1 MNLFRFALA
10 PTAYWLLIAVPI
22 QAQNQNPEAKSPAS
36 TSAAQGKEPDSTQPT
51 AQNDPTT
58 DALRSLATQLRDK
71 RDQRRAASVANNQ
84 TRARTLDGDIE
95 RLRWQFVGLITQI
108 DVQQFDSPEASSLD
122 MQSDLLETLR
132 PIVGFMKDLTAE
144 AREKHD
150 IKTTLAATIDRRRM
164 ASQASEKLRSKIRE
178 LSQTGATPLNEL
190 TVTEAKYELST
201 HWQPLVASLD
211 AQRKVLEAKLAQII
225 AKENSKTWSDAILQK
240 FKSVTD
246 SGKSIL
252 LAILAF
258 VATFFTL
265 RFLSKLI
272 VRRLQARA
280 FTARLTDVTL
290 SVVTLILAAIAT
302 WMVPYSRDEYAMMSL
317 GIIFAIG
324 VGWVVAKSAP
334 IYAEQIRL
342 ILNIGSVRE
351 GERILIDGLP
361 YRVDALR
368 FYCKL
373 TNPALTGGTLR
384 IPVGQLIGKRSRISG
399 QGEPWFPSK
408 QGDFVAIENM
418 VGRIQL
424 QTPETV
430 IFAERHDA
438 ARNYPTAA
446 FLALNPRNLSNGFE
460 ISSSFGV
467 DYAHQKDALIKIPNL
482 LANAIHET
490 LGQDE
495 DGDATQDMRVELAQ
509 AGASSLDYTVQV
521 DFSGKAAARYDIL
534 ERKITQ
540 ALVAACSKHGLGIPF
555 PQVQVHG
562 VK

>member
-1 MNLFRFALA
+1 MPTNLFRFALA
-10 PTAYWLLIAVPI
+10 PTACWLLLVAPI
-22 QAQNQNPEAKSPAS
+22 QAQSPTTEAETPAV
-36 TSAAQGKEPDSTQPT
+36 QGQEPDLAPPT

-58 DALRSLATQLRDK
+58 NALRSLATQLSDK
-71 RDQRRAASVANNQ
+71 RVQRQAAAESNDQ
-84 TRARTLDGDIE
+84 TRTRTLDRDIE
-95 RLRWQFVGLITQI
+95 GLRWQFVGLITQI
-108 DVQQFDSPEASSLD
+108 DVQQFDSPEANSLD

-132 PIVGFMKDLTAE
+132 PLVGFMKDLTAE

-150 IKTTLAATIDRRRM
+150 IKTNLATTIDRRRM
-164 ASQASEKLRSKIRE
+164 ASEASEKIRSKVRE
-178 LSQTGATPLNEL
+178 LSQDGVTPQNEL

-225 AKENSKTWSDAILQK
+225 AEENSKTWSDAFLEK

-265 RFLSKLI
+265 RFLSRFI

-280 FTARLTDVTL
+280 FTARLTEVTL

-302 WMVPYSRDEYAMMSL
+302 WMVPYSRDEYGMMSL
-317 GIIFAIG
+317 GIIIAIG
-324 VGWVVAKSAP
+324 LGWVIAKSAP

-351 GERILIDGLP
+351 GERILIDGIP

-384 IPVGQLIGKRSRISG
+384 IPVGQLIGERSRISG

-460 ISSSFGV
+460 ISSSFGI
-467 DYAHQKDALIKIPNL
+467 DYAHQKDALIKIPDL
-482 LANAIHET
+482 LASAIRET
-490 LGQDE
+490 LSQDE
-495 DGDATQDMRVELAQ
+495 DGDATQDLRVELAE

>member
-1 MNLFRFALA
+1 MLTNLFRFALA
-10 PTAYWLLIAVPI
+10 TTACWLLLAAPI
-22 QAQNQNPEAKSPAS
+22 QAQSPTPDAKSPAV
-36 TSAAQGKEPDSTQPT
+36 QGEEPDLAPPT
-51 AQNDPTT
+51 VQNDPTT
-58 DALRSLATQLRDK
+58 DALRSLAAQLRDK
-71 RDQRRAASVANNQ
+71 RVQRQAAAESNDQ
-84 TRARTLDGDIE
+84 TRARTLDRDIE

-108 DVQQFDSPEASSLD
+108 DVQQFDSPEANSLD

-132 PIVGFMKDLTAE
+132 PLVGFMKDLTAE

-150 IKTTLAATIDRRRM
+150 IKANLDTTIERRQM
-164 ASQASEKLRSKIRE
+164 ASEASEKIRSKVRE
-178 LSQTGATPLNEL
+178 LSQDGITPQNEL

-225 AKENSKTWSDAILQK
+225 ADENSKTWSEALLEK

-265 RFLSKLI
+265 RFLSKFI

-280 FTARLTDVTL
+280 FTARLTEVTL
-290 SVVTLILAAIAT
+290 SVVTLIVAAIAT
-302 WMVPYSRDEYAMMSL
+302 WMVPYSRDEYGMMSL

-324 VGWVVAKSAP
+324 VGWVIAKSAP

-351 GERILIDGLP
+351 GERILIDGIP

-384 IPVGQLIGKRSRISG
+384 IPVGQLIGERSRISG
-399 QGEPWFPSK
+399 HGEPWFPSK

-418 VGRIQL
+418 VGCIQL

-460 ISSSFGV
+460 ISSSFGI
-467 DYAHQKDALIKIPNL
+467 DYTHQKDALIKIPDL
-482 LANAIHET
+482 LASAIRET

-495 DGDATQDMRVELAQ
+495 DGDATKDLRVELAE

-562 VK
+562 IK

>member
-178 LSQTGATPLNEL
+178 LSQPGATPLNEL

-482 LANAIHET
+482 LANAIRET